1 MKFSGFDDSAKCAKH
16 YANKLHGFI
25 DLATSTIRTID
36 WRDNM
41 TFLRLSY
48 GEFDILVAPDINKK
62 YNLIVV
68 QRIV

>member
-1 MKFSGFDDSAKCAKH
+1 MKFAGFDDNPKSARH

-41 TFLRLSY
+41 TFLRLTN
-48 GEFDILVAPDINKK
+48 GEFDILVAPDINKE
-62 YNLIVV
+62 YNLVLV